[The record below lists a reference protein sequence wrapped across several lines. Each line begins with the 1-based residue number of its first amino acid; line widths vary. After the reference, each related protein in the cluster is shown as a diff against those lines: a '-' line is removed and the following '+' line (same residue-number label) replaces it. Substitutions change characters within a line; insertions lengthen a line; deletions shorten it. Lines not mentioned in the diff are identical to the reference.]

1 MNGGSEK
8 AVNPS
13 NGLQA
18 VSVPAGTTKLVLNL
32 PADIVTGMFY
42 VWLLWFM
49 NSRSLKRI
57 SQRTVLMVRLLC
69 IAVLSTSRLIVRGK
83 IFFDQ
88 IEHDLTSILTSSQKS
103 ESPRTELTA
112 TACSRSRIRCSGRM
126 AIRY

>member
-42 VWLLWFM
+42 VCL
-49 NSRSLKRI
+49 
-57 SQRTVLMVRLLC
+57 
-69 IAVLSTSRLIVRGK
+69 
-83 IFFDQ
+83 
-88 IEHDLTSILTSSQKS
+88 
-103 ESPRTELTA
+103 
-112 TACSRSRIRCSGRM
+112 
-126 AIRY
+126 